1 MNVNRIEQQ
10 IIKRS
15 NPIWEIVD
23 KYSYR
28 AKNVYNYA
36 NYIIRQEFINNDK
49 WIRAY
54 DLQKMCKDA
63 DCYKELGSQAAQKT
77 IQVLDQ
83 NWKSFFKSIK
93 DWKKHPDKYLGM
105 PKLPKYLPKDG
116 RTTFYLKNIQCS
128 LKDGIFRISFK
139 PFGGYSVNTHAD
151 GKLMQCRFVPRGNNY
166 ILEIV
171 YEVDVPDIDS
181 NVKSERIASVDLG
194 VNNLMTIT
202 TNCNIDPFVIN
213 GKPLKSINQFY
224 NKEFARIQSG
234 LKTKH
239 NADWSKALQKLTT
252 KRNNKVNDYIHKST
266 TMVVNFCKDN
276 NIDTL
281 VCGLNKGWKQESD
294 IGKKNN
300 QNFVSIPHHSVIQ
313 KLEYKCENYGI
324 KFFLTEEGYTSGT
337 SFLDGEEPIK
347 QNYDKSRR
355 KPRGLFRANNG
366 GVINSDVNGSY
377 QIMKKVFPDVF
388 SDGIE
393 GVGLHPVRLNI
404 V

>member
-1 MNVNRIEQQ
+1 MKVNRIEQQ
-10 IIKRS
+10 IIKKN
-15 NPIWEIVD
+15 NPIWKIVD
-23 KYSYR
+23 EYSYR

-36 NYIIRQEFINNDK
+36 NYIVRQEFINNNK
-49 WIRAY
+49 WIRAF
-54 DLQKMCKDA
+54 DLQKICKSA
-63 DCYKELGSQAAQKT
+63 ECYKELGSGASQKL

-93 DWKKHPDKYLGM
+93 EWKKHPDKYLGM
-105 PKLPKYLPKDG
+105 PKLPKYLKKDG
-116 RTTFYLKNIQCS
+116 RITFYLKNNQCS
-128 LKDGIFRISFK
+128 LKDGVFRISFK
-139 PFGGYSVNTHAD
+139 PFGGYSVNTHAN
-151 GKLMQCRFVPRGNNY
+151 GKLIQCRFVPRGDDY

-181 NVKSERIASVDLG
+181 SVESKRIASVDLG

-202 TNCNIDPFVIN
+202 TNCNIEPFVIN

-224 NKEFARIQSG
+224 NKELARLQSD
-234 LKTKH
+234 LKVKH
-239 NADWSKALQKLTT
+239 NTDWSKALQKLTT

-266 TMVVNFCKDN
+266 TMVVNFCKGN

-347 QNYDKSRR
+347 QNYDISRR
-355 KPRGLFRANNG
+355 NPRGLFRANNG

-388 SDGIE
+388 SDGVE